1 MSKVTPEEYGPENPR
16 DWDTNSPL
24 LASTKAPHETAA
36 VLRMHRGG
44 TKAVD
49 IMKTLRL
56 RGTYLMEALQSAMDQ
71 ESNAAEAGLDIHDA
85 LVKRGTV

>member
-1 MSKVTPEEYGPENPR
+1 MTTEDEYSPENPR
-16 DWDTNSPL
+16 EWDPNDPELES
-24 LASTKAPHETAA
+24 AKAPHETAA

-56 RGTYLMEALQSAMDQ
+56 RGTYLMQSLSDAMDA
-71 ESNAAEAGLDIHDA
+71 ESDAAEAGLDIHDA
-85 LVKRGTV
+85 LIKKGTV